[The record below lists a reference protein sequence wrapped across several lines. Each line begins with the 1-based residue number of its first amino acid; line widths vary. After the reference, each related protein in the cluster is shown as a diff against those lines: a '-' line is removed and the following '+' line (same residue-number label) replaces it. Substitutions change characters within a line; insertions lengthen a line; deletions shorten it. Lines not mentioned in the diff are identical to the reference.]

1 MDPIVSLK
9 KMEKGKAIIDSVD
22 IKGMKP
28 LSTKKS
34 IIDM

>member
-1 MDPIVSLK
+1 MDPINK
-9 KMEKGKAIIDSVD
+9 IEKMKKGKSIIDSIEV
-22 IKGMKP
+22 KGMKP